1 MKNKIAIYGAR
12 EHNLKNINLEIPR
25 NKLVVI
31 TGISGSGKS
40 SLALDTIY
48 AEGQR
53 KYVESLSTY
62 ARQFLEQLG
71 KPDVEHIEGL
81 SPAIAIEQRS
91 SGSNPRST
99 VATTTEIYDYL
110 RLLYANVGL
119 AHCHKCGRKIS
130 YQTIQG
136 IIDQIMRFPEGSR
149 AQILAPIVRGKKGEH
164 SHLLEQLRKEGYVR
178 VRIDGEVKDLSD
190 EITIDKKTKHEI
202 EAVVDRLVIKPDT
215 KSRLADSVETAL
227 RLGQGIIYALTDTE
241 RHLFSVLNAC
251 VDCGISFEKLTPRM
265 FSFNSP
271 YGACPKCHGLGMIES
286 IDPDLVIPNESL
298 SLKDNAISP
307 WQRRGKA
314 LAYHFNAM
322 LEGLAEKFGFSMH
335 TSIKKMPKAV
345 RKAIL
350 YGTGNEKIKVRYFHG
365 SREQVHE
372 QSFEGVIPN
381 LERRYRETDS
391 MYVRKWLREFMNV
404 VVCPKCNGSRLRP
417 ESAAVTVG
425 EKTIVEVVALT
436 VKEAIDFFENLRLS
450 KKDSAIAGEIVK
462 EILSRLR
469 FMNNV
474 GVEYITLDRRSG
486 SLSSGE
492 AQRIRLATQIGA
504 GLVGVLYI
512 LDEPSVGLHQRD
524 NRRLLD
530 TLCQL
535 RDLGNTVIIIEH
547 DEETIRSAD
556 YIVDLGPG
564 AGVHGG
570 EVVAA
575 GGLEDILKAK
585 RSFTGKYL
593 SGKCRI
599 EIPKKRKKPR
609 DEQWLRISGAREYN
623 LKNIDV
629 KIPLGLLCCITGVS
643 GSGKST
649 LIFEILN
656 KGLRKRLFRSRIRPG
671 DHDTILGVEMIDKVI
686 VINQAPIGRT
696 PRSNPAT
703 YTGVFTPVRDLYAR
717 LPAARMRGYA
727 PGRFSFNVR
736 GGRCDACDGVGIKKI
751 EMHFLPDVFVEC
763 EICDSKRY
771 KNETLEIKYKGKNIY
786 EVLKMTVEEAL
797 EFFRKIPRIRE
808 KLETLMSVGM
818 GYIEL
823 GQSATTLSGGEAQ
836 RIKLATE
843 LSKSQTG
850 RTLYLLDEPTTGL
863 HFADIEKLLGVLK
876 RLTNQGNSVVVIEH
890 NMDVIKTADYVIDLG
905 PEGGDEGGK
914 IIAEGTPE
922 EVARTPGSYTGWF
935 LKKILNAKKGKKR

>member
-1 MKNKIAIYGAR
+1 M
-12 EHNLKNINLEIPR
+12 
-25 NKLVVI
+25 
-31 TGISGSGKS
+31 
-40 SLALDTIY
+40 
-48 AEGQR
+48 
-53 KYVESLSTY
+53 
-62 ARQFLEQLG
+62 
-71 KPDVEHIEGL
+71 
-81 SPAIAIEQRS
+81 
-91 SGSNPRST
+91 
-99 VATTTEIYDYL
+99 TT